1 VSGWLP
7 FISDSL
13 VKGRKA
19 EGCDGDGDGDGDG
32 DSDGDSDDDAYDDD
46 R

>member
-19 EGCDGDGDGDGDG
+19 EGCDDDGDG
-32 DSDGDSDDDAYDDD
+32 DDDAYDDD
-46 R
+46 GWGVK